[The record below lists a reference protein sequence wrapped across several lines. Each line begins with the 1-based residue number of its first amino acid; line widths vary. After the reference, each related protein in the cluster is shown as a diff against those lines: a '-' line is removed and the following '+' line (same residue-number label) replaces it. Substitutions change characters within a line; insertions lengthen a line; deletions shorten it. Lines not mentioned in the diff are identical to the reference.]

1 MFRFFFLLPSKY
13 SSRVSA
19 IVVASSLVLLCLS
32 RRHASCYTPATVTA
46 AAAATAPPS
55 FGIIYPVCILCGA
68 GTRDTPLQ
76 GNFTSSCHLRRPRNY
91 RGKYPNHFLILPPFS
106 RSVIRRLCAPL
117 TLPRLRIYVSSIRRR
132 SSIRCSTVRFCCFF
146 FSFFFSPPLY
156 RRRRLRGYFVRALF
170 ESAIFLSHF
179 RVKKSRGGNR
189 SRRRVRFR
197 VCTPAPF

>member
-106 RSVIRRLCAPL
+106 RSVIRRLCAPYP
-117 TLPRLRIYVSSIRRR
+117 TSSSYLRVFDSAPVFDSLLHR
-132 SSIRCSTVRFCCFF
+132 SLLLFFLFF
-146 FSFFFSPPLY
+146 FFFPSPL
-156 RRRRLRGYFVRALF
+156 
-170 ESAIFLSHF
+170 
-179 RVKKSRGGNR
+179 
-189 SRRRVRFR
+189 
-197 VCTPAPF
+197 